1 MSEKQSEYKSKSIE
15 KRRIHVSSKR
25 QITIP
30 AKYYEALGSVKE
42 MECIYSNDM
51 LILKPVQ
58 YNETGFSE
66 EILADLIAQGY
77 SGEKL
82 LIEFK
87 RINRQIRPAVEALIK
102 EADELA
108 KSATED
114 QTDLTDEIF
123 GVTESEG

>member
-1 MSEKQSEYKSKSIE
+1 MSEKQSDYTTKSIE

-51 LILKPVQ
+51 LILKPIQ

-66 EILADLIAQGY
+66 EILADLIARGY

-82 LIEFK
+82 LTEFK

-108 KSATED
+108 KKATED

-123 GVTESEG
+123 GITESEG

>member
-1 MSEKQSEYKSKSIE
+1 MSEKQSAYASNDYE

-30 AKYYEALGSVKE
+30 VKYFEALGRVNE
-42 MECIYSNDM
+42 MECIYSKDM

-58 YNETGFSE
+58 YDDPGFSE

-77 SGEKL
+77 SGETL
-82 LIEFK
+82 LAEFK
-87 RINRQIRPAVEALIK
+87 RINRQIRPAVETLIK

-108 KSATED
+108 KKATNDHED
-114 QTDLTDEIF
+114 LK
-123 GVTESEG
+123 

>member
-1 MSEKQSEYKSKSIE
+1 MSEKQSGYSSKSIE

-30 AKYYEALGSVKE
+30 AKYYVALGSVKE

-66 EILADLIAQGY
+66 EILADLVAQGY

-82 LIEFK
+82 FTEFK
-87 RINRQIRPAVEALIK
+87 RINRQIRPDVEALVK

-108 KSATED
+108 QKAAED
-114 QTDLTDEIF
+114 QTDLTDDIF
-123 GVTESEG
+123 GITESEG

>member
-1 MSEKQSEYKSKSIE
+1 MSEKQSEYAPYNFE

-30 AKYYEALGSVKE
+30 AKYYQALGSVNE

-58 YNETGFSE
+58 YDDPGLSE

-77 SGEKL
+77 SGETL
-82 LIEFK
+82 LAEFK
-87 RINRQIRPAVEALIK
+87 RINRQIRPAIETLIK

-108 KSATED
+108 KKVSED
-114 QTDLTDEIF
+114 HVDLTDELF
-123 GVTESEG
+123 GITESEE